1 MTSQS
6 LEEVLQRCN
15 IKREHLNIPCLLE
28 QRCQLADQLTSWE
41 DLASFIGLHQTD
53 ISAINKDHPND
64 FRSKCSAALNRWEDI
79 KGKGATYLN
88 LAEGLLKL
96 RKVSCVE
103 KLCEIFQKYSPEKSS
118 KYVGVQ

>member
-1 MTSQS
+1 MTNQS
-6 LEEVLQRCN
+6 LEEVLPYN
-15 IKREHLNIPCLLE
+15 LKREHLNIPCLFE
-28 QRCQLADQLTSWE
+28 QQRQLADQLTSWE
-41 DLASFIGLHQTD
+41 DLASVIGLNQAD

-103 KLCEIFQKYSPEKSS
+103 KLCEIFRKYSPKSS
-118 KYVGVQ
+118 KYVGLQYY